1 LQHDR
6 RHQERALIWLE
17 GVLRACAPGTGLAEA
32 ESAFSRTPRPCQ
44 WLTAPSSINS
54 IPAASKAATSLKS
67 ESMLPRT
74 IVTLDSMR

>member
-1 LQHDR
+1 M
-6 RHQERALIWLE
+6 
-17 GVLRACAPGTGLAEA
+17 LRGCAPGTGLAEA
-32 ESAFSRTPRPCQ
+32 EQAFSRTPRP
-44 WLTAPSSINS
+44 WLTASSSINS